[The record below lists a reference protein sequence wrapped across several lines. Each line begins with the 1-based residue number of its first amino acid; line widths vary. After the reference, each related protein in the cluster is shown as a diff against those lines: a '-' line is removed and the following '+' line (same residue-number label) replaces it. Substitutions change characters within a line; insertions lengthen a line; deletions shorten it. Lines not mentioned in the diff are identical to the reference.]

1 MMRSG
6 LGLALLLA
14 ALGSACSGSEG
25 SSPTAPTTTA
35 GGGSTGTGTSPT
47 NQSCVPSAPGN
58 LRVTANEGTR
68 VFNWNA
74 VSGVQDYFVQIGSSS
89 GASNLINTN
98 TTQTTYTW
106 TGVGVGTFYARVYA
120 RNSCGSGPNSSE
132 VTFN

>member
-6 LGLALLLA
+6 LGLALLVA

-25 SSPTAPTTTA
+25 SSPTAPTAAASA
-35 GGGSTGTGTSPT
+35 GSSGTSPT
-47 NQSCVPSAPGN
+47 NPSCVPSAPGN
-58 LRVTANEGTR
+58 LRVTANDGTR

-74 VSGVQDYFVQIGSSS
+74 VSGVQDYFIQVGSSS

-106 TGVGVGTFYARVYA
+106 TGVGVGPFYARVYA
-120 RNSCGSGPNSSE
+120 RNSCGSGPNSNE